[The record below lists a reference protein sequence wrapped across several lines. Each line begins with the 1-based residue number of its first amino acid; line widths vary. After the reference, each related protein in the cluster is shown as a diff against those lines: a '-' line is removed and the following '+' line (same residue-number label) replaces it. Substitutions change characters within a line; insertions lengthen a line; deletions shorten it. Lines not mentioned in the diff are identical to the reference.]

1 MASFYGK
8 MQGVSKKLI
17 DKFGNP
23 FVLKKPD
30 GKSYYDPE
38 LDEMVSPWKE
48 FSGYGLMSSITAEV
62 IGLQD
67 NIINA
72 GDVSFVCYLDDKTIV
87 PTEADD
93 KFVFAGTEYN
103 ILNVDTVAPNGVD
116 VILHILFARKSS

>member
-1 MASFYGK
+1 

-30 GKSYYDPE
+30 GKTYYDSE
-38 LDEMVSPWKE
+38 LDEMVQPWKE
-48 FSGYGLMSSITAEV
+48 YTGYGLMSSISAEA
-62 IGLQD
+62 IGFNANL
-67 NIINA
+67 INA
-72 GDVSFVCYLDDKTIV
+72 GDVSFVCYLDESTVI

-103 ILNVDTVAPNGVD
+103 ILNVDTVSPNGTD

>member
-1 MASFYGK
+1 

-17 DKFGNP
+17 DKFGAP

-30 GKSYYDPE
+30 GKSSYDSE
-38 LDEMVSPWKE
+38 LDEMVSSWIDYT
-48 FSGYGLMSSITAEV
+48 GYGLMSSITAEV
-62 IGLQD
+62 IGMND

-72 GDVSFVCYLDDKTIV
+72 GDVSFVCYLDDNTVI

-103 ILNVDTVAPNGVD
+103 ILNVDTVAPNGTD

>member
-1 MASFYGK
+1 

-62 IGLQD
+62 IGLPLSD
-67 NIINA
+67 GA
-72 GDVSFVCYLDDKTIV
+72 SDSR
-87 PTEADD
+87 
-93 KFVFAGTEYN
+93 
-103 ILNVDTVAPNGVD
+103 NGRHGV
-116 VILHILFARKSS
+116 